1 MEAARLPGL
10 LIHQPQNIRYISGF
24 FMMGYFFYHALLIP
38 AKGEPVLIVRDMEAP
53 AVNVS
58 S

>member
-1 MEAARLPGL
+1 M
-10 LIHQPQNIRYISGF
+10 IHKPQNIRHISGF
-24 FMMGYFFYHALLIP
+24 FIMGYFFYHALLIP
-38 AKGEPVLIVRDMEAP
+38 AIGEPVQIVRDMEAP